1 MARIAEIDRAILAHL
16 RRNGR
21 MSCVELAK
29 DIGASE
35 KTIRTH
41 MKKMEENGIIRGYT
55 IREGGVGLTALVRI
69 KVLPGAEI
77 GSFASEVR
85 MLSETITDRSRF
97 KSRTNTLT
105 ISKATPSRASRAK
118 RLCSIFF
125 QTP

>member
-1 MARIAEIDRAILAHL
+1 MARIAEIDCAILAHL

-55 IREGGVGLTALVRI
+55 IREGG
-69 KVLPGAEI
+69 GARFDCIGNLESRFYLCIPEI
-77 GSFASEVR
+77 GSFDHAQR
-85 MLSETITDRSRF
+85 YI
-97 KSRTNTLT
+97 
-105 ISKATPSRASRAK
+105 
-118 RLCSIFF
+118 
-125 QTP
+125 